1 MASPVPGLPTG
12 MVVGTYDEYAD
23 AQRAVDY
30 LADHK
35 FPVEHLAIV
44 GTELRQVERVTGRMT
59 WAKALLGG
67 LATGAWLGLFVGL
80 LLSLFTEEGWGTIIL
95 MSMAWGSVFMM
106 IFGAVGYAFTGGRRD
121 FTSKSVIVAGKYEI
135 YCQHQHAED
144 ARNHLARLSL
154 QNG

>member
-1 MASPVPGLPTG
+1 MVSPVPGLPTG
-12 MVVGTYDEYAD
+12 MVVGTYDAYEQ

-30 LADHK
+30 LADRK

-59 WAKALLGG
+59 WGKALAGG

-80 LLSLFTEEGWGTIIL
+80 LLSLFTDEGWLTIIV
-95 MSMAWGSVFMM
+95 MSMAWGALFMT
-106 IFGAVGYAFTGGRRD
+106 IFGAVGYALTGGRRD
-121 FTSKSVIVAGKYEI
+121 FTSKSVIVAGRYEI

-154 QNG
+154 QTG